1 MGNQNDSLLE
11 GEDELLPSLAA
22 TAANLNE
29 ASKKLSRVVERI
41 DNALQRI
48 NLGVTAWTQVRGG
61 DVQGADRF
69 WSEELGYSRTGRKWG
84 LTLRKIRYDML
95 NPEFEKL
102 EEWLFNEAPRSLR
115 IRAITKIPDLLKELD
130 REAKKLATQVSESI
144 NKTEPLV
151 EAIEK
156 SMHPQRSIKK
166 KRRRRL

>member
-1 MGNQNDSLLE
+1 M
-11 GEDELLPSLAA
+11 
-22 TAANLNE
+22 
-29 ASKKLSRVVERI
+29 
-41 DNALQRI
+41 ALQR
-48 NLGVTAWTQVRGG
+48 GSP
-61 DVQGADRF
+61 F
-69 WSEELGYSRTGRKWG
+69 
-84 LTLRKIRYDML
+84 
-95 NPEFEKL
+95 
-102 EEWLFNEAPRSLR
+102 LR